1 VDGASSLECG
11 EKRMSREL
19 YACLHAAEFP
29 AQALLR
35 LRPDWKAQPV
45 AVLDGPTHDQSICAF
60 NRLAAQRGVV
70 HSLSRL
76 EAESVAGLQLLARSQ
91 PVEQAARAVLLEVA
105 AQFSPRI
112 EEVSAANACSFVL
125 DVAGC
130 ELLFGPAAQMAAQ
143 MREAMAAAGFRAS
156 VAVSAN
162 FHVARI
168 KAATARGITIV
179 PAGEEAASLA
189 KLPLSALGL
198 AENPRETFAV
208 WGIRTLGELAALPE
222 VDLVTRLGAEAR
234 LWRALALGAAQHAFQ
249 PIESAFTLREFYE
262 FDSPVEQMDGLL
274 FIAARMIDC
283 LVERAAAHAFSL
295 ASLAVEM
302 KLEGGATHP
311 LNLRPA
317 LPTVDRKFLLKLL
330 HLELAA
336 HPPPAAV
343 LALTLTAEP
352 GRSSKIQLGLFAP
365 QTPEPSRLD
374 VTLARIKAIVGEERV
389 GTPVLE
395 DTHRPASFHTEDF
408 RVDAKTAAYDPPPA
422 RMALRRVRPPRAIH
436 VTLRENKPAYF
447 RDGGES
453 FQVAAAYGPWRSNG
467 CWWSVDAWDT
477 EEWDVLTADRDG
489 IALSCLLTNDRLR
502 GVWRLEALLD

>member
-1 VDGASSLECG
+1 
-11 EKRMSREL
+11 MSREL

-45 AVLDGPTHDQSICAF
+45 AVLDGPAHDQCVCAF

-70 HSLSRL
+70 HGLSCMD
-76 EAESVAGLQLLARSQ
+76 AESIAGVQLLMRS
-91 PVEQAARAVLLEVA
+91 VAIEQAARAVLLEAA

-125 DVAGC
+125 DVTGC
-130 ELLFGPAAQMAAQ
+130 ELLFGPAAQMAVQ
-143 MREAMAAAGFRAS
+143 IREAMAAAGFRFS
-156 VAVSAN
+156 IAVSNN
-162 FHVARI
+162 FHVSRI
-168 KAATARGITIV
+168 KASTGRGITLV

-198 AENPRETFAV
+198 VENSRETFAV

-222 VDLVTRLGAEAR
+222 VELVTRLGAEVR
-234 LWRALALGAAQHAFQ
+234 EWRALARGAARHTFQ
-249 PIESAFTLREFYE
+249 PIESAFMLREFYE

-274 FIAARMIDC
+274 FIAARMIDR
-283 LVERAAAHAFSL
+283 LTERATGHALSL
-295 ASLAVEM
+295 ASLTVEM
-302 KLEGGATHP
+302 KLEGVANHL
-311 LNLRPA
+311 LNIRPA
-317 LPTVDRKFLLKLL
+317 LPTIDRKFLLKLL
-330 HLELAA
+330 HLEMAA

-352 GRSSKIQLGLFAP
+352 GQSNKIQLGLFAP

-374 VTLARIKAIVGEERV
+374 VTLARIKAIVGAERV

-408 RVDAKTAAYDPPPA
+408 RVDAKTATYDPQPA
-422 RMALRRVRPPRAIH
+422 RLALRRVRPPRTIQ
-436 VTLRENKPAYF
+436 VTLRESKPASF
-447 RDGGES
+447 RDGGAS
-453 FQVAAAYGPWRSNG
+453 FQIAASYGPWRSNG

-489 IALSCLLTNDRLR
+489 VALSCLLVHDCLR
-502 GVWRLEALLD
+502 SEWRLEALLD

>member
-1 VDGASSLECG
+1 MDREGLMEYG
-11 EKRMSREL
+11 EARMSREL

-35 LRPDWKAQPV
+35 LRSDLKSLPA
-45 AVLDGPTHDQSICAF
+45 AVLDGPAHDQCVCAF
-60 NRLAAQRGVV
+60 NRLAGQRGVV
-70 HSLSRL
+70 HGLGRM
-76 EAESVAGLQLLARSQ
+76 EAESIAGVQLLTRSCAI
-91 PVEQAARAVLLEVA
+91 EQAARAVLLEAA

-112 EEVSAANACSFVL
+112 EEVSATNACSFVL

-130 ELLFGPAAQMAAQ
+130 ELLFGPAEQMATQ
-143 MREAMAAAGFRAS
+143 IRETLAGAGFRVS

-168 KAATARGITIV
+168 KAATGRGIAIV
-179 PAGEEAASLA
+179 PAGEEAVSLA
-189 KLPLSALGL
+189 KLPLSVLEL

-222 VDLVTRLGAEAR
+222 VELVTRLGAVACK
-234 LWRALALGAAQHAFQ
+234 WRAQARGAARHTFQ
-249 PIESAFTLREFYE
+249 PIETEFTLRECYE
-262 FDSPVEQMDGLL
+262 FDSPVEQMNGLL

-283 LVERAAAHAFSL
+283 LAERAVNHALSL
-295 ASLAVEM
+295 ASLNVEM

-311 LNLRPA
+311 LNIRPA
-317 LPTVDRKFLLKLL
+317 LPSVDRKFLLKLL
-330 HLELAA
+330 HLEMAA
-336 HPPPAAV
+336 HPPQAAV

-365 QTPEPSRLD
+365 QMPEPSRLD

-395 DTHRPASFHTEDF
+395 DTHRLASFHTEAF
-408 RVDAKTAAYDPPPA
+408 QVDAKTPTYDPQPA
-422 RMALRRVRPPRAIH
+422 RLALRRVRPPRTIQ
-436 VTLRENKPAYF
+436 VTLRENKPAAF
-447 RDGGES
+447 RDCGQG
-453 FQVAAAYGPWRSNG
+453 FQVAATYGPWCSNG

-489 IALSCLLTNDRLR
+489 VALSCLLTHDRLR
-502 GVWRLEALLD
+502 SEWRLEALLD